1 MYFYPSRCYNSE
13 KHWKPCNLY
22 WEEAVPMIISVS
34 RRTDIPALYSPWFFN
49 RLKEQ
54 YVLVRN
60 PVNFHQIS
68 RVPLSPQ
75 VVDAIVFWTKNPVP
89 MLEHLSELKDYNY
102 YFQFTLTPYDQDIEP
117 GLPSKKDVLIPAF
130 IALSKAIGYERVIWR
145 YDPILLNR
153 QYTIDRHIQSF
164 QQMAQTLK
172 GYTKKCVISF
182 IDSYRNTARHKE
194 RLTLKEI
201 RTEDMYRIAG
211 HFSGIAR
218 NCGMELSTC
227 GEAVDL
233 SPYGIEHGRCID
245 PVLLH
250 RITGRPLNVR
260 KDPGQRKECG
270 CVSSIDI
277 GAYNTCINLCA
288 YCYANYNEPLA
299 HKNFALHNPASP
311 LLFGEI
317 GGNDRITERK
327 MRSFFTDRTTQSG
340 QDEARRTK

>member
-1 MYFYPSRCYNSE
+1 
-13 KHWKPCNLY
+13 
-22 WEEAVPMIISVS
+22 MIISVS

-233 SPYGIEHGRCID
+233 SPYGIEHGPLHRPPYYFTGLPGVHSMSERIPAREKNAAVC
-245 PVLLH
+245 PVL
-250 RITGRPLNVR
+250 I
-260 KDPGQRKECG
+260 
-270 CVSSIDI
+270 I

-299 HKNFALHNPASP
+299 HKNFSLHTPASP